1 MQFSNIICHMPN
13 VPSLGRTYKQAG
25 ICVSS
30 YQCSVWSWQEQW
42 AMGTFVRLGPSLSP
56 RPRAWFGPKE
66 NTKKGLHTT
75 TTEITRL
82 YAARGQSSER
92 TVIREDNPQGGQSS
106 GRKILREENPQG
118 GQSISRSKINSQKMF
133 CTMVKSSFFIFK
145 IIKN

>member
-1 MQFSNIICHMPN
+1 MQFSNIICHMPK

-66 NTKKGLHTT
+66 NTKQGLHTT
-75 TTEITRL
+75 HHPPPHKFL
-82 YAARGQSSER
+82 LSSA
-92 TVIREDNPQGGQSS
+92 QAQAQ
-106 GRKILREENPQG
+106 L
-118 GQSISRSKINSQKMF
+118 
-133 CTMVKSSFFIFK
+133 
-145 IIKN
+145 